1 MEYKISEH
9 ERIIMNEFWHSNQPL
24 TSVDLFERLS
34 DQFPHKTQI
43 HRYLHQL
50 EAKGLISVCGIN
62 SSDAKYAKYA
72 REFKAN
78 ITEEEFTK
86 QVLFNDIGDTVTLNK
101 IALSLLDAASPKNTS
116 KQQRDEEEDRKLIEE
131 LERIIEEYKEEN
143 E

>member
-43 HRYLHQL
+43 HRYLNQL

-86 QVLFNDIGDTVTLNK
+86 QVLLNDVNDVSTLTK
-101 IALSLLDAASPKNTS
+101 IALSLLKEVSPKKTPD
-116 KQQRDEEEDRKLIEE
+116 QQRDSEEEQELIQE
-131 LERIIEEYKEEN
+131 LERIIEEYKDEN